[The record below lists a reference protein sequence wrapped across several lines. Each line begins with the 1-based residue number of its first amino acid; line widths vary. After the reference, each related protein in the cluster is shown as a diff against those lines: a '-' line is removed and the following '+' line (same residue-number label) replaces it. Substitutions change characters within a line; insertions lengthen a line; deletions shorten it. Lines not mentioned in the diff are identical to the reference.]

1 MTTPEIRSY
10 KDLIVWQKSMDLV
23 DLIYRLTATFPRT
36 EQFGLMS
43 QMQRSAVSIPSNIAE
58 GRCRGTRKDFRQFLA
73 VALGS
78 AAELQTQTEIVKR
91 QSFGKSDLYPSIEM
105 LLVEIMKMLN
115 VLISKMKA
123 DPPYNLTPKT

>member
-78 AAELQTQTEIVKR
+78 AAELQTQTEIAKR